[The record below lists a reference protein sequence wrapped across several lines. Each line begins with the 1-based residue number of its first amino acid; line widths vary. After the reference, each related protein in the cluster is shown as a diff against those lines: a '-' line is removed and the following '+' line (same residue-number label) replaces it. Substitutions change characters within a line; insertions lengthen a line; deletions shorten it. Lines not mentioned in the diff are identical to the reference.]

1 MAENNLPIQTATV
14 VSPNITTVEKNVMA
28 VFTPYNCT
36 IARDVLLA
44 ENKILLEEAEARAK
58 AEADAKARLEAELN
72 NKPMMKGVE
81 AYGQEKRQ
89 LTKEDKTQMDK
100 LKKLYGF

>member
-1 MAENNLPIQTATV
+1 MADNIDLPVQTVTV
-14 VSPNITTVEKNVMA
+14 VSPDITTVEQNTNIQTA
-28 VFTPYNCT
+28 VFTPYNT
-36 IARDVLLA
+36 TPVKAVVEKKMLA
-44 ENKILLEEAEARAK
+44 EAEERAK
-58 AEADAKARLEAELN
+58 AEAIARIEAEEN

-89 LTKEDKTQMDK
+89 LTKEDKKQIDK